1 MNRVQIFV
9 EQLLILSL
17 LLISISATASGI
29 AEYSPQKLTE
39 LTENWLEQELA
50 TSGGAETQIQV
61 TPIDS
66 RIGNKTCHSPLQLSM
81 PQANSQR
88 QSTVLLNCPDEQGWQ
103 LYVQVRIS
111 EIIMAV
117 ILRQNATSGS
127 MLTADM
133 LQIEARERRLVRGTV
148 VLTPEQIIGAKVRR
162 SMALGQVITF
172 QDLCLVCRGD
182 VVTISA
188 DENGLNVSATGIARQ
203 DGTLG
208 DTISIVNRQ
217 SDRAIKAE
225 VIAVNTV
232 KVKF

>member
-9 EQLLILSL
+9 EQLLMLSI
-17 LLISISATASGI
+17 LLISISAVADSIT
-29 AEYSPQKLTE
+29 EYSPQELTG
-39 LTENWLEQELA
+39 LTENWLKQEIA
-50 TSGGAETQIQV
+50 TSDDTETQVQV
-61 TPIDS
+61 IPIDS
-66 RIGNKTCHSPLQLSM
+66 RIGSKTCHSPLQLSM
-81 PQANSQR
+81 PQVNSQR

-117 ILRQNATSGS
+117 ILRQNATSGT

-133 LQIEARERRLVRGTV
+133 LQIEARERRLIRGAV
-148 VLTPEQIIGAKVRR
+148 VLAPEQIIGAKVRR
-162 SMALGQVITF
+162 SMTLGQVITF

-188 DENGLNVSATGIARQ
+188 DENGLSVSATGIARQ

-208 DTISIVNRQ
+208 ETISIVNRQ
-217 SDRAIKAE
+217 SERTIKAE

>member
-9 EQLLILSL
+9 EQLLMLSI
-17 LLISISATASGI
+17 LLISISAAAGDIT
-29 AEYSPQKLTE
+29 EYSPQELTQ
-39 LTENWLEQELA
+39 LTENWLKQELA
-50 TSGGAETQIQV
+50 VSEDSETQVQV
-61 TPIDS
+61 SPIDS
-66 RIGNKTCHSPLQLSM
+66 RIGSRTCQQPLQLSM

-88 QSTVLLNCPDEQGWQ
+88 QNTVLLNCPDEQSWQ
-103 LYVQVRIS
+103 LYVQVRIT
-111 EIIMAV
+111 EIIIAV
-117 ILRQNATSGS
+117 ILRQNATSGT

-133 LQIEARERRLVRGTV
+133 LQTEARERRLIRGAV
-148 VLTPEQIIGAKVRR
+148 VLNPEQIIGAKVRR
-162 SMALGQVITF
+162 SMTVGQVITF

-188 DENGLNVSATGIARQ
+188 DENGLSVSATGIARQ

-208 DTISIVNRQ
+208 ETISIVNRQ